1 MDSNGFGRRREP
13 LPTSLQGAEQ
23 SASRSCMDG
32 RGSCRLQRWPALV
45 RQIEYRQGYTDLNFV
60 IPELVQQIEYRK
72 GTYYADVGD
81 FSGTAAVCEPSV
93 LIATRERK

>member
-45 RQIEYRQGYTDLNFV
+45 RQIEYRHGS
-60 IPELVQQIEYRK
+60 YR
-72 GTYYADVGD
+72 ADVGD